1 MKLKLNNVR
10 LAFPAIFTAKA
21 VATKATQKEADNDE
35 SNPLRFSA
43 CGLMTPN
50 HSSLIDIN
58 NTLSVVAN
66 EKWGVKGPATLALLR
81 KTLKIC
87 LHEGDEKPDYEG
99 FPGNWFISASN
110 KVRPR
115 IVDTNGAPLEESDG
129 RPYAGCYVNMVVD
142 IWAQDNK
149 FGKRINATLMGIQF
163 LRDGDALGVSN
174 VASIDDFEDLTAGA
188 NAEDFE
194 DLTVSTNE
202 KEFA

>member
-1 MKLKLNNVR
+1 MKLNLNDVR
-10 LAFPAIFTAKA
+10 LVYPAIFTAKA
-21 VATKATQKEADNDE
+21 VATKATQKKADDDE

-58 NTLSVVAN
+58 NALSVVAN
-66 EKWGVKGPATLALLR
+66 AKWGVKGPATLALLR

-115 IVDTNGAPLEESDG
+115 IVDRNNAPLEEADG
-129 RPYAGCYVNMVVD
+129 RPYAGCYVNMIVD
-142 IWAQDNK
+142 IWAQDNSY
-149 FGKRINATLMGIQF
+149 GKRINATLMGVQF
-163 LRDGDALGVSN
+163 LRDGDALGVRN
-174 VASIDDFEDLTAGA
+174 VASVDDFKDLTAGA
-188 NAEDFE
+188 NAEDFA
-194 DLTVSTNE
+194 DLTVGANVE
-202 KEFA
+202 DFA